1 MLTRTNSSHRLGT
14 IAGGL
19 LAGLLLTLAA
29 MPASAQG
36 AVVPDV
42 RWQPWL
48 GCWSLGGLQPRVV
61 GVTSQSHA
69 VCIVPTSTSSA
80 VDIATVENGKVVD
93 RHRINADGV
102 QHPSSKDGCSG
113 WESAQWSV
121 GERRV
126 FVRSEYSCGGGL
138 KQSASGVLAITGTG
152 EWIDVQGVSSGG
164 NKGVRALRYSDVNET
179 GAIPAELADLL
190 QSRSMAVSAGR
201 ISASAPLTV
210 ADIAEA
216 SQRLDAGVVEAYLVE
231 FNSGADAVPAGLN
244 AKTLVDLA
252 DAGVPP
258 GVIDVVVALAYPHVF
273 SFNPAT
279 REGEFRAA
287 EGGTLSRSSGML
299 PVVGYDAYGLPIYAD
314 NFMRSNCD
322 AYGYSPYSSG
332 YGCSPYCMGYYGVSS
347 PSCSRYGYSAYGP
360 GYGYGYGSYGYG
372 YGYGHGYGYGNGFGP
387 GYGWYPG
394 SQPIVVVQ
402 GPQPT
407 GVALPPHG
415 RAVNGHGYTQGSGST
430 TTTSTPRS
438 STESGSGSP
447 AAGSSSGASSGS
459 SGSGSGS
466 APRTAVPKKP

>member
-1 MLTRTNSSHRLGT
+1 MLTRTNTSHRLVT
-14 IAGGL
+14 VSSGL
-19 LAGLLLTLAA
+19 IAGLLLTLAA
-29 MPASAQG
+29 LPVSAQG
-36 AVVPDV
+36 AAVPDV

-48 GCWSLGGLQPRVV
+48 GCWTLGGLQPRVV
-61 GVTSQSHA
+61 GAMSQSHA

-102 QHPSSKDGCSG
+102 QHPSSKDGCTG

-152 EWIDVQGVSSGG
+152 EWIDVQGISSGG
-164 NKGVRALRYSDVNET
+164 NKGVRALRYADVSET
-179 GAIPAELADLL
+179 SAIPAELADLL
-190 QSRSMAVSAGR
+190 RDRTTATSTARVSA
-201 ISASAPLTV
+201 AATLTV

-216 SQRLDAGVVEAYLVE
+216 SQRLEAGVVEAWLVE

-244 AKTLVDLA
+244 AKTLVALA
-252 DAGVPP
+252 DEGVPP
-258 GVIDVVVALAYPHVF
+258 AVIDVVVALAYPHVF

-279 REGEFRAA
+279 REGEFRTA
-287 EGGTLSRSSGML
+287 EGGAMSRGTGRL
-299 PVVGYDAYGLPIYAD
+299 PIVGYDAYGLPTYASD
-314 NFMRSNCD
+314 SFMRSDCT
-322 AYGYSPYSSG
+322 AYGSSYYASS

-347 PSCSRYGYSAYGP
+347 LACSRYGYSAYGSGYGYGNGYYGS
-360 GYGYGYGSYGYG
+360 GYGYGY
-372 YGYGHGYGYGNGFGP
+372 GFGP

-394 SQPIVVVQ
+394 NQPIVVVQ

-407 GVALPPHG
+407 GVAPPPHG
-415 RAVNGHGYTQGSGST
+415 RAVNGHGYTQSGGS

-447 AAGSSSGASSGS
+447 SAGSSSGSSSSGG
-459 SGSGSGS
+459 GSA